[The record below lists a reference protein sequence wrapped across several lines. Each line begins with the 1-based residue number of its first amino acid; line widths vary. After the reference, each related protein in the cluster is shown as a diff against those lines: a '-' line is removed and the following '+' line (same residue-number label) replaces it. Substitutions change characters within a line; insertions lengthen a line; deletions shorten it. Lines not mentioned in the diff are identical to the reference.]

1 MSQNW
6 PKSGPNY
13 VPAYQTSG
21 IPFVTSSVAFEVRAI
36 STSTAQAVDLNPA
49 VVSFPYVTKF
59 ITVRNTGQ
67 NELRMGFSARGLYDP
82 GDELP
87 ELAGSTGGSAKGNN
101 GSNYFLIP
109 TASDGNTSATHTFD
123 IRCTRLFFITN
134 QKHAS
139 PMTQDITLS
148 GSFSILAGLTTIDSS
163 EFPTLSGSNGFIGV
177 G

>member
-6 PKSGPNY
+6 PTSGPNY
-13 VPAYQTSG
+13 VPAYQSSG
-21 IPFVTSSVAFEVRAI
+21 IPYVTTSVAFEVQAI
-36 STSTAQAVDLNPA
+36 STATAEVRETTQ
-49 VVSFPYVTKF
+49 VSFPYITKF
-59 ITVRNTGQ
+59 VTVRNTGQ
-67 NELRMGFSARGLYDP
+67 NELRMGFTSRGLFDT

-87 ELAGSTGGSAKGNN
+87 DSAGSVSGTPKSNN

-134 QKHAS
+134 QKNAN
-139 PMTQDITLS
+139 PNDVTLS
-148 GSFSILAGLTTIDSS
+148 GSFSILAGLTTINSS
-163 EFPTLSGSNGFIGV
+163 EFPILTGSSGFIGV